1 MELSTSTIIEQ
12 LIYSV
17 CGKQVML
24 DFHLAEVYQVETKRL
39 NEQVKRNSNRFPEAF
54 MFQLTESK
62 WEKLQSQITS
72 AKRRTLPY
80 VFTEQAVAA
89 VSGVI
94 KNEKEDEVSV
104 AIARAFVAMRN
115 FLLNNTSVFQ
125 RLDQVELKQHKT
137 DEKQEQIFEAF
148 SLLKNNY
155 SHLTYP
161 LR

>member
-1 MELSTSTIIEQ
+1 MELIQQEHRQEKIFTIR
-12 LIYSV
+12 SF
-17 CGKQVML
+17 QVML
-24 DFHLAEVYQVETKRL
+24 DKALASFYGVKPIGLR
-39 NEQVKRNSNRFPEAF
+39 EQVKRNPNRFPDDF
-54 MFQLTESK
+54 
-62 WEKLQSQITS
+62 
-72 AKRRTLPY
+72 
-80 VFTEQAVAA
+80 VFVLTEQAVAA

-94 KNEKEDEVSV
+94 KNEKADEVSV

-115 FLLNNTSVFQ
+115 FLFNNTSVFQ

-137 DEKQEQIFEAF
+137 DEKLEQIFEAF

>member
-94 KNEKEDEVSV
+94 KNEKADEVSV
-104 AIARAFVAMRN
+104 ARAFVAMRN
-115 FLLNNTSVFQ
+115 FLLNVASVFQ

-137 DEKQEQIFEAF
+137 DEKLEQIFEAF